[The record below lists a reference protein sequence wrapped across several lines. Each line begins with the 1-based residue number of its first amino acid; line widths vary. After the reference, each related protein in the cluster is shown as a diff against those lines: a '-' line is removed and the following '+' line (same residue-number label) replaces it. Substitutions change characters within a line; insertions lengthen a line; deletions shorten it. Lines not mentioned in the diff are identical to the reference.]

1 MPYYEYRCLACKRRF
16 EVYLSYSEYGK
27 QSLVCP
33 RCNSAQIE
41 RRIGRVRVARSDES
55 RLEKFSDPS
64 SLAGLE
70 DDPQSMARMMRQMSA
85 ETGEDLGPEFDEVI
99 DRLESGQ
106 SAEDIEAAMPDI
118 GSDMGGGMDDYDY

>member
-27 QSLVCP
+27 HSLVCP
-33 RCNSAQIE
+33 KCDSDRIE

-64 SLAGLE
+64 ALAGLE

-99 DRLESGQ
+99 DRLEAGQ
-106 SAEDIEAAMPDI
+106 SAEDIESAMPDI
-118 GSDMGGGMDDYDY
+118 GSDMGGGMDDFDY